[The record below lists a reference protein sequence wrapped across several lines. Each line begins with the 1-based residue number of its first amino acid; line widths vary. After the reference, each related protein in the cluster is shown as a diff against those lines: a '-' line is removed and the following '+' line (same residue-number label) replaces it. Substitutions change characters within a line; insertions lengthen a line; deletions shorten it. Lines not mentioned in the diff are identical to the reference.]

1 MYDLSV
7 SSNELLNMRRIA
19 LLLLLFS
26 GIAAATIT
34 ANPVGYWQLRD
45 KNGNVSAIIRIYHAG
60 NATLA
65 AKLISYQAR
74 RDMRCTACT
83 GALKN
88 HPYRGLQLITGL
100 KPDGEN
106 TWRGGR
112 ILDPETGKFSK
123 VRIRIS
129 SHGSRLKITDYG
141 FISWFGSSAV
151 WTRRK

>member
-1 MYDLSV
+1 
-7 SSNELLNMRRIA
+7 MRRIA

-26 GIAAATIT
+26 GIAAATIS
-34 ANPVGYWQLRD
+34 ADPVGYWQLRD
-45 KNGNVSAIIRIYHAG
+45 KNGNVSVIIRIYHAG

-65 AKLISYQAR
+65 AKLITYQSRRAR
-74 RDMRCTACT
+74 RDTRCTACT

-100 KPDGEN
+100 KPDGNN
-106 TWRGGR
+106 TWRGDR
-112 ILDPETGKFSK
+112 ILDPETGRFSK

-129 SHGSRLKITDYG
+129 SHGSHLKIIDYDL
-141 FISWFGSSAV
+141 ISWFGSSAV